1 LPPAALQLC
10 WRMKPDIDGL
20 LRDVVPPIA
29 AVYTS
34 FLDFLISRK
43 ETESAAKVWTQLAVL
58 HQPVERRHVFDYMRY
73 LVSRQEVDQA
83 QLVWEQAVNLS
94 GLAAYQPSPENLV
107 VNGNFRLS
115 VLNGGFDWLYQQSS
129 EVSLALDPTQSHSGD
144 RSLLINFDARSLED
158 AGIHQ
163 LIPVQPDTEY
173 DFSAYFKAEDIQG
186 AGGPRFAIQDLYSG
200 QTYFS
205 SDELKDSTSWKQVS
219 GIFTTGPGTKLLIF
233 RVQRVPARSP
243 IRGKLWIDDIRL
255 VRTNYEGS

>member
-1 LPPAALQLC
+1 
-10 WRMKPDIDGL
+10 M
-20 LRDVVPPIA
+20 
-29 AVYTS
+29 
-34 FLDFLISRK
+34 
-43 ETESAAKVWTQLAVL
+43 
-58 HQPVERRHVFDYMRY
+58 
-73 LVSRQEVDQA
+73 
-83 QLVWEQAVNLS
+83 
-94 GLAAYQPSPENLV
+94 
-107 VNGNFRLS
+107 
-115 VLNGGFDWLYQQSS
+115 LNGGFDWLYYQSS
-129 EVSLALDPTQSHSGD
+129 DVSLALDPKQSHSSGY